1 MTDVTDAV
9 ITATDI
15 CKSFDDE
22 DAVLDGVDLTVRDGE
37 TLVLMGPNGAGKSV
51 LLSCL
56 AGGDRPDSGR
66 VDILGS
72 PATDRDDTTSFLLQ
86 DALAHE
92 KLTGR
97 ENIAFYERLHP
108 NFTEWSEYVDRLDL
122 DGDALAKTVEDY
134 SGGMVRKLELAIAAS
149 IDAPIYLFDEP
160 TAALDLTAIGTVHEL
175 FREKRD
181 AGKTLVVASHR
192 PMDADVAD
200 RIAFLA
206 DGRIVETGTPEDLL
220 ASVPPVLETGVT
232 NATALAEAVAGEP
245 YAVAGSVRGFLPR
258 ARERSGSDFVAVIAR
273 ETGIDPADLSTVEPT
288 YTDLFNYYTN
298 GTSTT
303 SANSEPDGPAVDTA
317 TTTTACGTDAR

>member
-1 MTDVTDAV
+1 MSDAV
-9 ITATDI
+9 ITATDVHR
-15 CKSFDDE
+15 SFDDE
-22 DAVLDGVDLTVRDGE
+22 NAVLAGVDLTVREGE

-56 AGGDRPDSGR
+56 AGGDRPDSGG
-66 VDILGS
+66 VDILGA
-72 PATDRDDTTSFLLQ
+72 PATERDDTTSFLLQ

-97 ENIAFYERLHP
+97 ENVAFYERLHP
-108 NFTEWSEYVDRLDL
+108 KFTNEWCEHVDRLDL
-122 DGDALAKTVEDY
+122 DEAALEKTVEDY

-160 TAALDLTAIGTVHEL
+160 TAALDLTTIGTVHEL
-175 FREKRD
+175 FREKCD

-220 ASVPPVLETGVT
+220 ASVPPVIETGAT
-232 NATALAEAVAGEP
+232 NAAALAEAVAGEP
-245 YAVAGSVRGFLPR
+245 YAVAGSVRGFVSR
-258 ARERSGSDFVAVIAR
+258 GRERAGSLSLEAVAG
-273 ETGIDPADLSTVEPT
+273 ETGIDLSDLSTVEPT

-298 GTSTT
+298 RIATASTDGTH
-303 SANSEPDGPAVDTA
+303 NSDREENP
-317 TTTTACGTDAR
+317 R